1 MIPRPLCH
9 ALLALL
15 CLSPPTLHA
24 ATSKPNIVVILADD
38 MGFGELSCLNPDKG
52 KIATP
57 QLDRIAVSGMTFTD
71 GHSVSGV
78 SPRNETTPFHPS
90 QIPPTAPPSAPPQK
104 QIPSSKK

>member
-71 GHSVSGV
+71 GHSGSSVC
-78 SPRNETTPFHPS
+78 TP
-90 QIPPTAPPSAPPQK
+90 TRYGLLTGRYA
-104 QIPSSKK
+104 